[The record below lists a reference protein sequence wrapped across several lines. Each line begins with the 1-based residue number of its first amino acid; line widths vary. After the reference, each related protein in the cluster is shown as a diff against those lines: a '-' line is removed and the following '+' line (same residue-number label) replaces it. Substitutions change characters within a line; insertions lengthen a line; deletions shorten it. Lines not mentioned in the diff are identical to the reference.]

1 MKINL
6 PSIALITSVGTAIAA
21 SVYLHNAVS
30 EQKKVLSSEVG
41 PAIENT
47 KLQVGKIS
55 SSIEEFYNNE
65 KSQEVSIMKKRTA
78 VLLTMGGIVGGTA
91 IGIAFANY
99 LTNGEVMN
107 KIRNIDSVNITM
119 NINQKVSSAVNT
131 VRDTAEAMKDIAAE
145 AAESI

>member
-1 MKINL
+1 
-6 PSIALITSVGTAIAA
+6 
-21 SVYLHNAVS
+21 
-30 EQKKVLSSEVG
+30 
-41 PAIENT
+41 
-47 KLQVGKIS
+47 
-55 SSIEEFYNNE
+55 
-65 KSQEVSIMKKRTA
+65 MKKSTA
-78 VLLTMGGIVGGTA
+78 VLLSIGGLVGGPA

-145 AAESI
+145 AGESI

>member
-1 MKINL
+1 
-6 PSIALITSVGTAIAA
+6 
-21 SVYLHNAVS
+21 
-30 EQKKVLSSEVG
+30 
-41 PAIENT
+41 
-47 KLQVGKIS
+47 
-55 SSIEEFYNNE
+55 
-65 KSQEVSIMKKRTA
+65 MKKRTA

-107 KIRNIDSVNITM
+107 KIHNIDSVNITM

-145 AAESI
+145 AAESL